1 MEQAEARALEVIRQ
15 DALDASAFL
24 DELAGFPG
32 GDKVKNCMQCGVCT
46 ASCPL
51 SFKMTETPRKIMEM
65 IKAGL
70 RDQVLA
76 SDTMWYCASC
86 YACSVRCPQ
95 GISMADVMYALRT
108 IAIKTA
114 RNLSAAFY
122 QTFKDSVRRYG
133 RMHESDLM
141 IRFALRTNPLS
152 LLKMGPLGLRMLMKG
167 KLSLVP
173 PTAIRGAREIAKLYE
188 KVAEMEGGA

>member
-1 MEQAEARALEVIRQ
+1 MEQTEAKALEVIRQ
-15 DALDASAFL
+15 DSLDPAAFL
-24 DELAGFPG
+24 DELAAYPS
-32 GDKVKNCMQCGVCT
+32 GDKIKNCMQCGVCT

-65 IKAGL
+65 IKAGW

-86 YACSVRCPQ
+86 YTCTVRCPQ
-95 GISMADVMYALRT
+95 GINLAEVMYALRT
-108 IAIKTA
+108 IAMKTA
-114 RNLSAAFY
+114 RNLSTSFY
-122 QTFKDSVRRYG
+122 QTFTDTVRRYG

-173 PTAIRGAREIAKLYE
+173 PTAIRGAKEIAKLYD

>member
-1 MEQAEARALEVIRQ
+1 MEQTEAKALEVVRQ
-15 DALDASAFL
+15 DSLDPSAFL
-24 DELAGFPG
+24 DELAAYPS
-32 GDKVKNCMQCGVCT
+32 GDKIKNCMQCGVCT

-65 IKAGL
+65 IKAGW
-70 RDQVLA
+70 RDHVLA

-95 GISMADVMYALRT
+95 GINLAEVMYGLRT
-108 IAIKTA
+108 IAMKTA
-114 RNLSAAFY
+114 RNLSASFY
-122 QTFKDSVRRYG
+122 QTFSDSVRRYG

-152 LLKMGPLGLRMLMKG
+152 LLRMGPLGLRMMMKG
-167 KLSLVP
+167 KLALVP
-173 PTAIRGAREIAKLYE
+173 PSAIRGAKEIAKLYD

>member
-1 MEQAEARALEVIRQ
+1 LEQQAKEVGVIRQ
-15 DALDASAFL
+15 DTLDAAAFL
-24 DELAGFPG
+24 DELAQYPS
-32 GDKVKNCMQCGVCT
+32 GDKIKNCMQCGVCT

-51 SFKMTETPRKIMEM
+51 SFKMSETPRKIMEM

-70 RDQVLA
+70 RDQVLS

-86 YACSVRCPQ
+86 YACTVRCPQ
-95 GISMADVMYALRT
+95 GISLAEVMYALRT
-108 IAIKTA
+108 IAMKTA
-114 RNLSAAFY
+114 RNLSTSFY
-122 QTFKDSVRRYG
+122 QTFSDTVRRYG

-152 LLKMGPLGLRMLMKG
+152 LLRMGPLGLRMMMKG

-173 PTAIRGAREIAKLYE
+173 PSAIRGAKEIAKLYD
-188 KVAEMEGGA
+188 KVAELEGGS